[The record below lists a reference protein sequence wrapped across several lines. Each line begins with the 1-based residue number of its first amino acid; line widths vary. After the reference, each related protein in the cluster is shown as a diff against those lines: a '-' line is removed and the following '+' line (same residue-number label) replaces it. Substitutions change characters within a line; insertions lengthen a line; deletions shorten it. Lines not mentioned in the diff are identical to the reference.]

1 MDIDEFVALS
11 VKHNASDLH
20 LCAGHPPML
29 RIDGELQPL
38 AAASTLTAQGVQALC
53 DGLLSAQQR
62 EPAAAG
68 ADRSGAAQAGW
79 GAAASQRFSAKRGD
93 VSRIAPHRRAGA
105 FACRAGGAGH
115 RPGAAAARR
124 RASSGHRRHR
134 QRQVH
139 HAGGDDRRDQPA
151 PAAAHFDAGG
161 SDRIPAP

>member
-20 LCAGHPPML
+20 LCAGPPPML

-62 EPAAAG
+62 E
-68 ADRSGAAQAGW
+68 SL
-79 GAAASQRFSAKRGD
+79 
-93 VSRIAPHRRAGA
+93 RRLGQIDLAL
-105 FACRAGGAGH
+105 H
-115 RPGAAAARR
+115 RPGGERLRANVFSKARGCLSHCGASPGRPSLAELAAPAIVPALLRRR

-134 QRQVH
+134 QR
-139 HAGGDDRRDQPA
+139 
-151 PAAAHFDAGG
+151 
-161 SDRIPAP
+161 

>member
-62 EPAAAG
+62 ESLRRLGQIDLALHRPGGERLRANVFQQSAG
-68 ADRSGAAQAGW
+68 M
-79 GAAASQRFSAKRGD
+79 
-93 VSRIAPHRRAGA
+93 SRIAAHRLAGA

-134 QRQVH
+134 QR
-139 HAGGDDRRDQPA
+139 
-151 PAAAHFDAGG
+151 
-161 SDRIPAP
+161 